1 MAKRMAESSFI
12 HLPQD
17 RAGGGRYPSI
27 DIARGIIMVIMSL
40 DHASQTWNA
49 GRPAPEIAGLGPI
62 DYGGV
67 LQQIT
72 RESTHICA
80 PGFQLLAGM
89 GLSISVWRR
98 QAAGQSQAVISADM
112 ALRGG
117 VLLFC
122 DFVLMHFAYDRIPF
136 FFLVLACI
144 GGSTILFSVLRKL
157 PLPLICLFALA
168 VILGGPLY
176 AKGHIIE
183 PSARGYVWN
192 ALFNVALTESPDNMA
207 YLVLY
212 PVFPWIG
219 CFALGWCLGTYHE
232 RNQFDGTNRGATAR
246 APLAIAGVA
255 MFAAALLL
263 RAIGRSYADPQP
275 LGSIA
280 SPQFWMLTKYPPS
293 PAFLLATL
301 GLNFVL
307 IGVLRPLD
315 DRSRLGPLWRILLTF
330 GNVSLFYF
338 VIHMHLYGVY
348 PVLSDTLQTY
358 SLGTTYL
365 VWIAGLVLMFPP
377 CVGYRAL
384 RNRYRMILR
393 YF

>member
-1 MAKRMAESSFI
+1 MAKRMAENSFI

-27 DIARGIIMVIMSL
+27 DIARGIIMVVMSL

-49 GRPAPEIAGLGPI
+49 GRPLPEIAGLGPI

-72 RESTHICA
+72 RELTHICA

-98 QAAGQSQAVISADM
+98 QAAGQSQGLISADI
-112 ALRGG
+112 ALRGA

-157 PLPLICLFALA
+157 PLSLIFLFAVA
-168 VILGGPLY
+168 AILGGPLY

-183 PSARGYVWN
+183 PSARVYVWN
-192 ALFNVALTESPDNMA
+192 ALFNVALTESPDNKA
-207 YLVLY
+207 FLVLY

-232 RNQFDGTNRGATAR
+232 RNQFGGTNRGAMAGASLT
-246 APLAIAGVA
+246 IAGVA
-255 MFAAALLL
+255 MFAAAWLL
-263 RAIGRSYADPQP
+263 RALGGSYADLQP
-275 LGSIA
+275 LGGIA
-280 SPQFWMLTKYPPS
+280 SAQFWTLTKYPPS
-293 PAFLLATL
+293 PSFLLATL
-301 GLNFVL
+301 GLNLAL
-307 IGVLRPLD
+307 IGLLRPLD
-315 DRSRLGPLWRILLTF
+315 ARVRLGLLWRILLTF

-338 VIHMHLYGVY
+338 IIHMHLYGFY
-348 PVLSDTLQTY
+348 PVLSETLQTY

-365 VWIAGLVLMFPP
+365 VWIAGLVLMFPLS
-377 CVGYRAL
+377 VVYRAL